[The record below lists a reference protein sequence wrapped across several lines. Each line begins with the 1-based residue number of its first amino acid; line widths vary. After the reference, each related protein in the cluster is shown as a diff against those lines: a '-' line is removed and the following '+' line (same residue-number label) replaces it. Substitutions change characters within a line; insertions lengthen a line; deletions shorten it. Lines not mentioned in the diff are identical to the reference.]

1 MKKLKTYSSSVLAAM
16 LLLCAVILVGCKSEI
31 KDGQITFIG
40 FLPPHEE
47 TYRYSTVYFIGKVP
61 MTQWHTGYRW
71 IPDTTYYA
79 TFMKVVGKDTIY
91 REIVISKEDAY
102 KYNVGDFIKLKDE

>member
-1 MKKLKTYSSSVLAAM
+1 MLKLRTVSRYFINVV
-16 LLLCAVILVGCKSEI
+16 LCAVFLLLGCKEEI

-47 TYRYSTVYFIGKVP
+47 TYRYSTAYFIGKSP
-61 MTQWHTGYRW
+61 MIQWHTGYRW
-71 IPDTTYYA
+71 VPDTIYYG
-79 TFMKVVGKDTIY
+79 TFMKIKGKDTIY

-102 KYNVGDFIKLKDE
+102 KYNVGDFIELKDK

>member
-1 MKKLKTYSSSVLAAM
+1 MNKLRTSSRYFINA
-16 LLLCAVILVGCKSEI
+16 LLCAVFLFSCKSEI
-31 KDGQITFIG
+31 KDGQITSIG

-47 TYRYSTVYFIGKVP
+47 TYQYSTVYMIGEVP

-71 IPDTTYYA
+71 IPDTTYYE
-79 TFMKVVGKDTIY
+79 TFMKIVDKDTIY

-102 KYNVGDFIKLKDE
+102 KYKVGDYIQLKDE